1 MKYIERS
8 LEKPL
13 KKLLNEYACTLIIGP
28 RQVGK
33 STIIEHISGNK
44 KREFVT
50 LDNLNERKLAK
61 DDPQM
66 FLKLHN
72 TPIVID
78 EVQYA
83 PELFSYIK
91 IEIDKG
97 AKPGTFILTGS
108 QSFKLMKLAKESLAG
123 RVAIINMSNLS
134 QAEIYGYNNKK
145 FLLEIDD
152 LKKRNNKEYDIKNIY
167 ERIFEGSMPALVSGK
182 YTNSKLYFNSY
193 ITTFIE
199 RDILDEIKGVDKF
212 LFSDFIRSCACRVS
226 QVLNIHSIASE
237 VGISDDTAKR
247 WLYALEKSEVIYFLH
262 PYSNNLLKRTIKTP
276 KLYFFDTGVVVN
288 LTKQS
293 SPEVLMNDAI
303 SGAILENYVINEI
316 LKTFKNELEEP
327 LAYYYRDT
335 NGNEIDLC
343 LIYDNKIHPIE
354 IKRTSTP
361 DKKMIK
367 SFHLLDNLN
376 IKMGNGALICF
387 ADKLSAFDKNNFI
400 IPVYMI

>member
-97 AKPGTFILTGS
+97 AKPGMFILTGS
-108 QSFKLMKLAKESLAG
+108 QSFKLMELAKESLAG